1 MQLPT
6 KLVLLSQTKL
16 IGKASTFCR
25 LHFDSRHPSHFAS
38 WSTGRKWNITCC
50 ASFLVLNG
58 NFASALPSGSLTSI
72 SEDFGVSE
80 VIAALTTTL
89 FLLGYCVGPF
99 IFAPLSEFYG
109 RQWIFY
115 VTFRSYLAFS
125 FLCAFAPSFSGLL
138 AGRFLA
144 GTFASASLTNVPGA
158 LADIWDPTE
167 RGNAMAI
174 FSLVVW
180 TGPSL
185 GPIVAGFLEMSKGW
199 RWGFYVVIW
208 LGAVGIVLM
217 FTLPETHAPTI
228 LTRKA
233 HMARQSNISTCK
245 NVQSAAEAN
254 TPSLTGMYKKALTLP
269 WILLFD
275 TISFLCALYMFFV
288 YTLQYMLFSIYPIV
302 FQDIRG
308 WNAGVGQLPLLG
320 TVVQ

>member
-1 MQLPT
+1 
-6 KLVLLSQTKL
+6 
-16 IGKASTFCR
+16 
-25 LHFDSRHPSHFAS
+25 
-38 WSTGRKWNITCC
+38 
-50 ASFLVLNG
+50 
-58 NFASALPSGSLTSI
+58 
-72 SEDFGVSE
+72 
-80 VIAALTTTL
+80 
-89 FLLGYCVGPF
+89 
-99 IFAPLSEFYG
+99 
-109 RQWIFY
+109 
-115 VTFRSYLAFS
+115 
-125 FLCAFAPSFSGLL
+125 
-138 AGRFLA
+138 
-144 GTFASASLTNVPGA
+144 
-158 LADIWDPTE
+158 
-167 RGNAMAI
+167 MAI

-199 RWGFYVVIW
+199 RWGFYVVLW
-208 LGAVGIVLM
+208 FGAVGIVLM

-233 HMARQSNISTCK
+233 HMARQSNISAYK

-320 TVVQ
+320 QSYSDCRRDATTCRRGISGIREWMTPDWNRGQHRRAASHHSRSSQ